1 MNFLYV
7 MSLVI
12 DGYQQS
18 MQTSYLSMKIVDRYA
33 KQHEHSNLKFQGNGE
48 EIVISNDMKSDHT
61 SQTSLMNQEYKESD
75 KIVGTSTEIDDDLT

>member
-18 MQTSYLSMKIVDRYA
+18 MQTSYLSMKIVDHYA
-33 KQHEHSNLKFQGNGE
+33 KQHEHSNLEFQGNGE
-48 EIVISNDMKSDHT
+48 EIVISNDMESDHT
-61 SQTSLMNQEYKESD
+61 SHHMESD
-75 KIVGTSTEIDDDLT
+75 HTICEPYKHL